1 LHKLNWAAPVRTALV
16 QYVRWFKKGHFLY
29 KFSQIIGLR
38 RAKMDNNALS
48 LLGCTSVLAFVI
60 ATGNAANA
68 APEKHKSVSSVA
80 SAKPT
85 AVKTV
90 NASSKN
96 LMHRYISLD
105 PMSDTVGDAAVAK
118 FQCDCPP
125 CCMAIVQMVQSGQM
139 TL

>member
-1 LHKLNWAAPVRTALV
+1 
-16 QYVRWFKKGHFLY
+16 
-29 KFSQIIGLR
+29 
-38 RAKMDNNALS
+38 MDNNALS
-48 LLGCTSVLAFVI
+48 LLGCTSVLAFVM

-68 APEKHKSVSSVA
+68 APAKQKPVSVA

-90 NASSKN
+90 IASSKKV
-96 LMHRYISLD
+96 MHHQYASLD

-125 CCMAIVQMVQSGQM
+125 CRMAIIQMVQSGQM